1 MSTTKVQATQEQE
14 VTSKGRVEQRKQRE
28 HLILL
33 LREQQEAINKALDET
48 KNNIKRTTDEA
59 SKDIPHY
66 TQIVNEY
73 QEETIQ
79 AARQI
84 ADHYLESQREIINSF
99 QSAWLPQL
107 ETANRAVTSNWTP
120 PKDMSEHYAKLVS
133 AFADNT
139 IAVTKLVNSA
149 MFANLDAFKRSVQNA
164 RDNVKEFSRI
174 GVNSAK
180 TFEEVSRDT
189 VATTRTFSP

>member
-1 MSTTKVQATQEQE
+1 MKP
-14 VTSKGRVEQRKQRE
+14 
-28 HLILL
+28 
-33 LREQQEAINKALDET
+33 
-48 KNNIKRTTDEA
+48 NIKRTTDEA
-59 SKDIPHY
+59 RKDIPHY

-99 QSAWLPQL
+99 QSAWLPQP

-120 PKDMSEHYAKLVS
+120 PKDMSEQYAKLVS

-149 MFANLDAFKRSVQNA
+149 MFANLDAFKRSVQYA

-174 GVNSAK
+174 GVNSSK
-180 TFEEVSRDT
+180 TFEEVSRQ
-189 VATTRTFSP
+189 TTPTTSSSSL